1 MVSLLLAEQ
10 CTQTSDK
17 TAVREQQQS
26 NAILYL
32 VYLVLLYSNHTRVEV
47 GTNSMRV
54 DEGRTGGSLVA
65 IKVEARI
72 TPSAGG
78 GGRACLATPD
88 LSYV

>member
-1 MVSLLLAEQ
+1 
-10 CTQTSDK
+10 
-17 TAVREQQQS
+17 
-26 NAILYL
+26 
-32 VYLVLLYSNHTRVEV
+32 
-47 GTNSMRV
+47 MRV